1 MRPFY
6 ETKEDRVR
14 EKDIAKMFAGRLGL
28 VAKPN
33 PVAYPVDYSF
43 VNTNNEVRGF
53 AEIKSR
59 GHRFGTY
66 PTYMISAMKL
76 SHAQSLSRATHKNV
90 FLVVGWSCGTIAHID
105 MNTEPDLVGWG
116 GRTDRGDADDMEPV
130 VYWNIERFIKARC
143 GKY

>member
-14 EKDIAKMFAGRLGL
+14 EKDIAKMFASRLGL

-33 PVAYPVDYSF
+33 PIAYPVDYSF
-43 VNTNNEVRGF
+43 VNNKKEVKGF

-59 GHRFGTY
+59 GHKFGTY

-76 SHAQSLSRATHKNV
+76 SHAQSLSRATRKSV
-90 FLVVGWSCGTIAHID
+90 FLIVG
-105 MNTEPDLVGWG
+105 
-116 GRTDRGDADDMEPV
+116 
-130 VYWNIERFIKARC
+130 
-143 GKY
+143 